1 MALPCLNYYYDLF
14 YKDKVKIVP
23 KNLGELFTAKGLAEG
38 RRYIS
43 TTSALFSK
51 SSATLALNNKNTEV
65 EKIKSSATLALNNKN
80 TEVEKIYSNADK
92 DKVFIYKDNRKKC
105 GVYC

>member
-1 MALPCLNYYYDLF
+1 MKSPSIVKRKPDKRSGVVTQSVRFWTMALPCLNYYYDLF

-51 SSATLALNNKNTEV
+51 SSATRWPRFK
-65 EKIKSSATLALNNKN
+65 
-80 TEVEKIYSNADK
+80 
-92 DKVFIYKDNRKKC
+92 
-105 GVYC
+105 

>member
-1 MALPCLNYYYDLF
+1 MALPCLNYYHGLF

-23 KNLGELFTAKGLAEG
+23 RNLGELLTARGLAEG
-38 RRYIS
+38 RRYFS
-43 TTSALFSK
+43 TSSALFHK
-51 SSATLALNNKNTEV
+51 SSAPPL
-65 EKIKSSATLALNNKN
+65 KN

-92 DKVFIYKDNRKKC
+92 DKVFIYKDNRNKC